1 MFVFMNKYIYK
12 IETTHIDTNFVID
25 SEKLNLEFYMM
36 RIFAIYKYM
45 YIYHL
50 YIHGYFNKSPGV
62 STLIELNLKIIYLYL
77 LIAFDYISC
86 FRTHK
91 FLKIYVY
98 NIYTLG
104 RKRLRTWYQQK

>member
-25 SEKLNLEFYMM
+25 SEKLNLVFYMM

-77 LIAFDYISC
+77 LIAFDYIAC
-86 FRTHK
+86 LRNHE
-91 FLKIYVY
+91 LVEIYVY
-98 NIYTLG
+98 NKDTLG
-104 RKRLRTWYQQK
+104 RKHLRTG